1 MPLLKTNFVDR
12 DPVKV
17 GVVGVIVI
25 VAVGLLLYNSVAI
38 YEAVTRTSYTAQFT
52 EVSGLT
58 GGSPVRVNGAQV
70 GTVTDVKLDDNCDCA
85 DVNFRIDDSAEL
97 GSSTRAAISADTVLG
112 NQSLSVIPDGP
123 GRLEAGAVIPVERT
137 TAPYDLTNAL
147 QTLTS
152 KSEQLNQVTLAKALD
167 TISDT
172 FKGSP
177 APLRSTLDG
186 VSRISQTIASRDQT
200 LRELLAHA
208 GSVTGVLSQRS
219 ADLVTIASQGR
230 QLFAELN
237 RRQDDLRQLFSN
249 VTKTVDEL
257 RGLVK
262 DNDDTLKPALN
273 KLEDTLKLLED
284 NDKNLGAIIH
294 GLKGYAGGLG
304 EAIGGGPWFFA
315 YLQNL
320 QQAACLLSSPDPS
333 VC

>member
-1 MPLLKTNFVDR
+1 MPLRGTSFADR

-25 VAVGLLLYNSVAI
+25 AVFGFLLYNSVAI
-38 YEAVTRTSYTAQFT
+38 FEALTRTSYSAQFI
-52 EVSGLT
+52 EVGGLAS
-58 GGSPVRVNGAQV
+58 GSPVRVNGAQV
-70 GTVTDVKLDDNCDCA
+70 GKVTGIELDDECDCA
-85 DVNFRIDDSAEL
+85 DVTFRIDDSARL
-97 GSSTRAAISADTVLG
+97 GTSTRASISADTILG
-112 NQSLSVIPDGP
+112 SQSLAIHPDGP
-123 GRLEAGAVIPVERT
+123 GELEAGAVIPVDRT

-152 KSEQLNQVTLAKALD
+152 KSEQLNQVDLTKALD
-167 TISDT
+167 TISET
-172 FKGSP
+172 FRDSP
-177 APLRSTLDG
+177 VPLRSTLDG
-186 VSRISQTIASRDQT
+186 VSRISRTIASRDQT

-219 ADLVTIASQGR
+219 TDLVTIASQGR
-230 QLFAELN
+230 LLLLELN
-237 RRQDDLRQLFSN
+237 QRQDDLRELFGN

-257 RGLVK
+257 RKLVN
-262 DNDDTLKPALN
+262 DNDDQLKPALK

-284 NDKNLGAIIH
+284 NDKNLAAVIH

-320 QQAACLLSSPDPS
+320 QQAACALNPFF
-333 VC
+333 C